1 MLRSTVGDT
10 IDYPFEHVEEDITVG
25 RFAFPALLP
34 EKDEVAELLEVAGAA
49 IKQLLGLYKRALGRL
64 TVTAEE
70 VEHALGLEPIAFDE
84 AE

>member
-34 EKDEVAELLEVAGAA
+34 EKDEVAELLEVMAA

-70 VEHALGLEPIAFDE
+70 VRRHDACWDCRRPHRV
-84 AE
+84 